1 MGIAALDIDIFIEP
15 TKENANRTVEVL
27 RVFGYDV
34 TDITIDDLLTKKVL
48 IRQYI
53 IETDLHPFAAG
64 VTFGEVCKNKVTSF
78 IGSTNAFFA
87 SLDDLIKMKQAA
99 NREKDKEDLK
109 ILLKLKESQSVS
121 KMK

>member
-1 MGIAALDIDIFIEP
+1 MRFVTSLSVLLLFLFMGIAALDIDIFIEP

-53 IETDLHPFAAG
+53 IETDLHPFVAE
-64 VTFGEVCKNKVTSF
+64 VTFGEVWKNKVTSV

-87 SLDDLIKMKQAA
+87 SLDDLIKMK
-99 NREKDKEDLK
+99 
-109 ILLKLKESQSVS
+109 
-121 KMK
+121 